1 MPELQLD
8 RDRTQHRYRGLGFN
22 AFSGNQCGIMS
33 PIYAI
38 TIDIK
43 SQKSAPGDHQ
53 FCYKSL
59 SETQNSASPTLHRC
73 QEGRDMPNMWNIAF
87 RPRIYCK
94 TEHRTC
100 ICREMVSSKMQYF
113 PSESAISACD
123 TSGQKWAVGACE
135 TGKVA
140 VALVRVRFLSCTSR
154 QSG

>member
-1 MPELQLD
+1 MPKLQLD
-8 RDRTQHRYRGLGFN
+8 RDRTQTRQRGFGFN
-22 AFSGNQCGIMS
+22 AFPGNQCGIMS
-33 PIYAI
+33 PIDAI

-43 SQKSAPGDHQ
+43 SQKSAPGDRH

-59 SETQNSASPTLHRC
+59 NETQNSASSTMHRC

-87 RPRIYCK
+87 RPRIYGK

-100 ICREMVSSKMQYF
+100 ISREMVSSNMQYSQ
-113 PSESAISACD
+113 SESTISACD
-123 TSGQKWAVGACE
+123 TSGHKWAVGACE

-140 VALVRVRFLSCTSR
+140 VARKRVRFLSCTSR